1 MDRKNKIT
9 MAVIIAITLIMVGM
23 IVVGVITRGKT
34 DKPVVTTPTETTE
47 TESPTPDVPIIV
59 DDGKGDGEDHKSDE
73 PGEAVV
79 DIIAVNDE
87 NRRDPEP
94 GVDGEVIVIPGVK
107 GEGDGE

>member
-1 MDRKNKIT
+1 MDKKNKIT
-9 MAVIIAITLIMVGM
+9 LAVIIAVTLIMVGM
-23 IVVGVITRGKT
+23 IVVGVISKGKT
-34 DKPVVTTPTETTE
+34 DKPEITAPSETTE

-59 DDGKGDGEDHKSDE
+59 DDGKGDNEDHKSDE
-73 PGEAVV
+73 QGEAVV

-94 GVDGEVIVIPGVK
+94 GVDGEVVVIPGVK